1 MPAEQPELVVSDA
14 SAWRDWLDE
23 QHASSEGVWLIL
35 SKRGTTTPTRLVYDE
50 ALEEA
55 LSYGWIDGQARRRD
69 EGTYIQRFT
78 PRRKRS
84 PWSKR
89 NTLIA
94 QRLISEGRMRPAGLA
109 EMERAKVDG
118 RWQAAYE
125 GAAAIQVPADLQ
137 AALDAEP
144 AAKTMFA
151 GLSGTNRYAVLYRIQ
166 DARRPETRARRI
178 ENFVSLLAR
187 GETPHPQRAGG
198 Q

>member
-94 QRLISEGRMRPAGLA
+94 ERLISEGRMRPAGLA

-166 DARRPETRARRI
+166 DARRPETRARRV
-178 ENFVSLLAR
+178 ENFVAMLAR